1 MMIEVYNLEEIPS
14 SIPPSE
20 ENPRRFHMNKDPMF
34 VNLDRA
40 DVART
45 FKGIIVLDDDGPIT
59 PLEVKENLVEIF
71 WSGITIVTIFNSRIE
86 RFLCPDED
94 DDMPSKNPNWK
105 NPKLKDDGRELPFN
119 ERKSLP
125 SKDNDNKKETEKW
138 N

>member
-1 MMIEVYNLEEIPS
+1 MIEVYNLEEIPS
-14 SIPPSE
+14 SIPPSD
-20 ENPRRFHMNKDPMF
+20 ENPRRFRMNKDPMF

-45 FKGIIVLDDDGPIT
+45 FKGIIVLNGDDPIT

-71 WSGITIVTIFNSRIE
+71 YSGISIVTIFTSRVG

-94 DDMPSKNPNWK
+94 DDMPSKNMNWK
-105 NPKLKDDGRELPFN
+105 NPKFKDDGMELPFN
-119 ERKSLP
+119 ERKALP
-125 SKDNDNKKETEKW
+125 KYCNEKENESW

>member
-14 SIPPSE
+14 SIPPSD
-20 ENPRRFHMNKDPMF
+20 ENPRRFHMKKYSMF

-45 FKGIIVLDDDGPIT
+45 FKGIIVLDNDGPIT

-71 WSGITIVTIFNSRIE
+71 WSGVTIVTIFNSRIE
-86 RFLCPDED
+86 HFLCPNED
-94 DDMPSKNPNWK
+94 GDMPCKNPHWK
-105 NPKLKDDGRELPFN
+105 NPKVKDDGKELPYN
-119 ERKSLP
+119 ERKALP
-125 SKDNDNKKETEKW
+125 TNDDNNKKETEKW